1 MTKVD
6 FIMKNKLDLPKIWRN
21 CALVFLLAEWLI
33 VIFVLDISG
42 WYVAPIFII
51 YLIINAV
58 IFNSY
63 FLGIVGNFYFV
74 SGRTEKAFK
83 YYRKAIAKKTR
94 NVSALYAYGIEILK
108 DDGKATEALALLQ
121 RAEKFNAKVNMDKN
135 IRLAISSCYWVKGD
149 IDKAIDTLERLKRD
163 YNYVNAHV
171 YTTLGYFYILKED
184 FEKAMEY
191 SNLAI
196 EDQPE
201 HSAAWD
207 NIGQIYFRQENFD
220 DAKAAFIKAL
230 KFKETMVDS
239 LYYLGCIYEKEN
251 EGDKAFECFSK
262 AKKCN
267 ISSLNTI
274 TKEQILE
281 KYRKYDDTEE

>member
-1 MTKVD
+1 MN
-6 FIMKNKLDLPKIWRN
+6 NKLDLPKIWRN
-21 CALVFLLAEWLI
+21 CTLVFLLAEWLI
-33 VIFVLDISG
+33 VVFVLDISG

-63 FLGIVGNFYFV
+63 FLGVVGNFYFV

-108 DDGKATEALALLQ
+108 DDGKAEEALALLQ

-184 FEKAMEY
+184 FDKAMEY

-207 NIGQIYFRQENFD
+207 NIGQIYFRQGNFD
-220 DAKAAFIKAL
+220 DAKEAFIKAL

-251 EGDKAFECFSK
+251 EEDKAFECFSK

-267 ISSLNTI
+267 VSSLNTI

>member
-149 IDKAIDTLERLKRD
+149 IDKAIDTLE
-163 YNYVNAHV
+163 N
-171 YTTLGYFYILKED
+171 
-184 FEKAMEY
+184 

>member
-1 MTKVD
+1 MN
-6 FIMKNKLDLPKIWRN
+6 NKLDLPKIWRN
-21 CALVFLLAEWLI
+21 CTLVFLLAEWLI
-33 VIFVLDISG
+33 VVFVLDVSG

-51 YLIINAV
+51 YLIINAI

-108 DDGKATEALALLQ
+108 DDGKAEEALSLLQ

-220 DAKAAFIKAL
+220 DAKEAFIKAL

-251 EGDKAFECFSK
+251 ETDKAFECFSK

-267 ISSLNTI
+267 VSSLNTI